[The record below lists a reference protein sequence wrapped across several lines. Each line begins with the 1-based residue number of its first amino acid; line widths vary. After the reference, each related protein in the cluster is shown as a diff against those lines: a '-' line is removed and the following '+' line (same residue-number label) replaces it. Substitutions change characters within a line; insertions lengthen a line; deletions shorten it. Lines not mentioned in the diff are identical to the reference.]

1 MGKIEFR
8 ELPIASDYGRRIRRV
23 FYVKED
29 GKSKMM
35 EAFYNLEKDVKDD
48 MKDLISKMATHD
60 NYKSVKIKRNL
71 HKYGF
76 GEIRPF
82 PHRFFFFQKCGN
94 NVIFFDYYL
103 NKKKDKINDEI
114 YKRIKKRKEK
124 YEKEFKRYFERS

>member
-1 MGKIEFR
+1 MEIVNFR
-8 ELPIASDYGRRIRRV
+8 ELPITSDDCEIIRRV
-23 FYVKED
+23 FYVVEN
-29 GKSKMM
+29 GRSKMM
-35 EAFYNLEKDVKDD
+35 EAFYNLEKDVKDNI
-48 MKDLISKMATHD
+48 KELITKMATHEHYESD
-60 NYKSVKIKRNL
+60 KIKWKLRGY
-71 HKYGF
+71 KY

-103 NKKKDKINDEI
+103 NKKKNKINDEI